1 MAYVVETITHPDI
14 DEVYAFEEISIS
26 VLERTKGE
34 VVGSGRIID
43 IEMPMIQSYTAKELV
58 SLGEWFVKQGKRIK
72 KEYTNTG
79 HKIRT

>member
-26 VLERTKGE
+26 VLEKTKGE
-34 VVGSGRIID
+34 QIESGRIID
-43 IEMPMIQSYTAKELV
+43 IDMPMIQSYTPKELI
-58 SLGEWFVKQGKRIK
+58 SLGKWFVENGERIK
-72 KEYTNTG
+72 KEYTKTG